1 MRNNHATIIMPEG
14 KLSGRI
20 LVVEYLV
27 VCEAIILT
35 IQKNLQRIIIERDF
49 QLVVNSSKEK
59 MYVPKKS

>member
-1 MRNNHATIIMPEG
+1 MPEG